1 MSMLG
6 LFLIQMVLWVVFSGY
21 FDAFFLSAGAVSSL
35 LSVFI
40 CYKVGNRSKSGCS
53 VYTLSRRDM
62 AKFCRVVFLY
72 LPWIFGQA
80 MLSAWFVT
88 KRVCGAVASRNA
100 RDGIVPVVTLIDTQQ
115 DSELG
120 AFMLANSITLT
131 PGTVGMNVTR
141 DYKVEVLALEE
152 SLIPGIADIDDR
164 VNAMLRNCV
173 TGE

>member
-1 MSMLG
+1 MFHILANVLTCTFDPG
-6 LFLIQMVLWVVFSGY
+6 ITFLDVNHCNLATG
-21 FDAFFLSAGAVSSL
+21 
-35 LSVFI
+35 
-40 CYKVGNRSKSGCS
+40 
-53 VYTLSRRDM
+53 TE
-62 AKFCRVVFLY
+62 
-72 LPWIFGQA
+72 A